1 MALIGIIILWFILWS
16 LSILFIVNFK
26 IYYFYLYLNRKYFIN
41 LSSFYNKI
49 IGSYVVCLSFIIFSN
64 FFISGVKNW
73 KLMIRFKRG
82 NISEYWK
89 QYETNIFLNLFFSF
103 FSTLLHFIC
112 FSTLLHFFNLREKL
126 FHVNQCEYLRIN
138 TDLLIDN
145 LYLHY

>member
-64 FFISGVKNW
+64 FLRSQ
-73 KLMIRFKRG
+73 KLK
-82 NISEYWK
+82 
-89 QYETNIFLNLFFSF
+89 TNDQIQERKYFWILKTIWDIFLNLFFSF